1 VQAPGAIRAEAGGV
15 AWIVFVAERMLRD
28 RPRAEASTV
37 GDQRGLTLPEILVA
51 MAILTIGLLGMASA
65 LAVSSGGVSAAITG
79 GQGAI
84 ERGFGVS
91 AATMLAQARL
101 EQVKRADYI
110 ITGGVDEITAANFPS
125 EPFGS
130 IAGHANF
137 SRSVTIENSTPGPT
151 MKTVT
156 VTVRYRY
163 TAGSGRI
170 EEGLTL
176 GTIVAAR
183 P

>member
-1 VQAPGAIRAEAGGV
+1 
-15 AWIVFVAERMLRD
+15 MLREM
-28 RPRAEASTV
+28 PRAQCEQQPTAAA
-37 GDQRGLTLPEILVA
+37 DQRGLTLPEILVA
-51 MAILTIGLLGMASA
+51 MAILTIGLLGMAAA

-91 AATMLAQARL
+91 AATVLAQARL

-125 EPFGS
+125 EAFGS
-130 IAGHANF
+130 IAGYPNF
-137 SRSVTIENSTPGPT
+137 SRSVTIENGTPGPN

-163 TAGSGRI
+163 AAASGRS